1 MSETK
6 EKMTFADLEP
16 LICDADNMVDVLMD
30 LLERHFGLVPDG
42 EDGRNYILTEAEGNR
57 LFFVASTAVTMS
69 MKAKKA
75 YYEAVEGKS
84 S

>member
-1 MSETK
+1 MSAAG

-42 EDGRNYILTEAEGNR
+42 RNYVLTESEGSR

-75 YYEAVEGKS
+75 YYEAVGGQAS
-84 S
+84 